1 MIDFLGFR
9 LVLPPPLDSPAGD
22 FLLLMSLWIVVAAV
36 AALAMDR
43 IARRIAGHT
52 ETNLDDKLIKASY
65 APLVAIILLYGF
77 QATLGFVATY
87 SIAVPIDGLA
97 AVVDWTVKIAR
108 IGIVIVAL
116 VWIYRIADR
125 ILIFYAHRWAGR
137 TESNVDDVLIPVGEK
152 ALLAVMFFFGFTTVL
167 GTFGIDITMML
178 AGAGLIGLVIA
189 FAAQDTLSNF
199 FSGIFLLLDRP
210 FKEGDW
216 ITLRDGRVV
225 QVRRIGLRSSRFYH
239 KFDHTLITIPNR
251 VIAEDE
257 ITDLMEPDNRYRQN
271 VQVGVQYGSDLELV
285 TETLRDAIEAHPN
298 VLTDTEDLK
307 PAILFTE
314 HGDSALIFRSLF
326 WVDHVENRW
335 KAKDEITRAINSAF
349 REKGI
354 TVPFPQRHLWFEDRP
369 DPDWSEAPE
378 PSGT

>member
-1 MIDFLGFR
+1 MVDFLGFR
-9 LVLPPPLDSPAGD
+9 LALPPPLDSPAGD
-22 FLLLMSLWIVVAAV
+22 FLLLMSLWIVLAAV

-43 IARRIAGHT
+43 IARRIAGRT
-52 ETNLDDKLIKASY
+52 RTDLDDKLIKVSY
-65 APLVAIILLYGF
+65 APLVALIVLYGF
-77 QATLGFVATY
+77 QSTLAFVATY
-87 SIAVPIDGLA
+87 SVASPVEGLA
-97 AVVDWTVKIAR
+97 AAVDWTVKIAQL
-108 IGIVIVAL
+108 GIVVVAL

-125 ILIFYAHRWAGR
+125 ILIHYAHRWAR
-137 TESNVDDVLIPVGEK
+137 QTESNVDDVLIPVGEK
-152 ALLAVMFFFGFTTVL
+152 ALLAGMFFVGFTMVL
-167 GTFGIDITMML
+167 GTFGIDITMLL
-178 AGAGLIGLVIA
+178 AGAGLIGLVVA

-271 VQVGVQYGSDLELV
+271 VQVGVQYGSDLERV
-285 TETLRDAIEAHPN
+285 TETMRDAIEAHPN
-298 VLTDTEDLK
+298 VLTEPEDLR
-307 PAILFTE
+307 PSILFTE
-314 HGDSALIFRSLF
+314 HGDSALIFRALF

-335 KAKDEITRAINSAF
+335 KAKDEVTRRINAAF
-349 REKGI
+349 REAGI
-354 TVPFPQRHLWFEDRP
+354 TVPFPQRDLWFKDRP
-369 DPDWSEAPE
+369 DADWSEAPR
-378 PSGT
+378 PS

>member
-1 MIDFLGFR
+1 MVDFLGFR
-9 LVLPPPLDSPAGD
+9 LVLPPPFDSPAGD
-22 FLLLMSLWIVVAAV
+22 FLLLMSLWIVAAAV
-36 AALAMDR
+36 AALVMDR
-43 IARRIAGHT
+43 VARRIAGHT
-52 ETNLDDKLIKASY
+52 ETDLDDKLIKASH

-77 QATLGFVATY
+77 QSTFDFVATY
-87 SIAVPIDGLA
+87 SISAPIDGLA
-97 AVVDWTVKIAR
+97 AVVDWTVKIAQ

-125 ILIFYAHRWAGR
+125 ILIHYAHRWAEQ
-137 TESNVDDVLIPVGEK
+137 TESSVDDALVPVGEK
-152 ALLAVMFFFGFTTVL
+152 VLMAVMFFVGFTTVL

-178 AGAGLIGLVIA
+178 AGAGLVGLVIA

-271 VQVGVQYGSDLELV
+271 VQVGVRYGSDLELV
-285 TETLRDAIEAHPN
+285 TETMRDAIEAHPN
-298 VLTDTEDLK
+298 VLTDTEDLR

-314 HGDSALIFRSLF
+314 HGDSALIFRALF

-335 KAKDEITRAINSAF
+335 KAKDEITRAINAAF
-349 REKGI
+349 REEGI
-354 TVPFPQRHLWFEDRP
+354 TVPFPQRHLWFEDGP
-369 DPDWSEAPE
+369 DADWSEAPE